1 MRSSIR
7 RAGAATRLANSSSR
21 TIVSRSAVLA
31 SSRIAP
37 VPSTPAQHIQTRT
50 FFGIFKK
57 KSTPTPAEP
66 AAPLLSQ
73 DDLFHPL
80 SQSPFP
86 ALREKADR
94 IKSVSLC
101 PTSFE
106 KHHERVRPAFDC
118 PDCGWP
124 THKNAERWEEG
135 KEDHQEYC
143 GRLREVNEDEHDL
156 RSGRKM
162 TEFENMPEDQPYES
176 AVNFASWDT
185 LFFTR
190 NFLSIDSDRSVR
202 HVSKILT
209 YPMTIAGV
217 LHQNGPFTSGNGR
230 ITREGRRSMAA
241 IHSILHLPPGATVE
255 TAPEKPQP
263 PIRLFLLGARA
274 ESTLPPHLWAQLCWL
289 FPRANFHIYFVGP
302 EVGLPLVSADKRQ
315 SKDWAF
321 SEEGG
326 WGVPSYT
333 LHYNQRL
340 SLTSLRAPYED
351 IHEQFG
357 PFDPYCDVF
366 FAFSPGFGFP
376 HQPLLE
382 KITKGGKGQV
392 TFDRAEEVNK
402 SEAGATAEE
411 TADAYSPAER
421 DSSRDVPYAPPETL
435 VQAQTTWRKPLQ
447 KILETKCPFF
457 FTAFSPL
464 DLQRDVS
471 ALFGTN
477 PPSASSP
484 GSPVREFPDYVALP
498 TGPIEPIEGV
508 TDEFELVL
516 TPGVNPFGSL
526 KWEIAE
532 WDVRVGVKTN
542 WGTWGIRGKKYD
554 VTTGQGQDQ

>member
-1 MRSSIR
+1 MVLRQLATPAIARSP
-7 RAGAATRLANSSSR
+7 
-21 TIVSRSAVLA
+21 
-31 SSRIAP
+31 SRIYTSQFTHKRP
-37 VPSTPAQHIQTRT
+37 
-50 FFGIFKK
+50 FFSIFKS
-57 KSTPTPAEP
+57 KSAPPASP
-66 AAPLLSQ
+66 QPPLLAQ
-73 DDLFHPL
+73 DNLFHPL
-80 SQSPFP
+80 SHSPFS

-118 PDCGWP
+118 PGCGWP
-124 THKNAERWEEG
+124 THKNQERWEEG
-135 KEDHQEYC
+135 KEEHNEYC
-143 GRLREVNEDEHDL
+143 GRLKEVNEDEHDL
-156 RSGRKM
+156 RSGRRM
-162 TEFENMPEDQPYES
+162 TEFENMPEEQPYES

-190 NFLSIDSDRSVR
+190 GFLSIDSDRSVR

-230 ITREGRRSMAA
+230 VTRQGRRSMAA
-241 IHSILHLPPGATVE
+241 LHSILHLPPGATVE
-255 TAPEKPQP
+255 TASDKPQTP
-263 PIRLFLLGARA
+263 FRLFLLGARA
-274 ESTLPPHLWAQLCWL
+274 ESTLPPHLWAQLTHL
-289 FPRANFHIYFVGP
+289 FPRVDFEIYFIGP
-302 EVGLPLVSADKRQ
+302 EVGLPLINPTDRLK
-315 SKDWAF
+315 KEYAF
-321 SEEGG
+321 SQDNG
-326 WGVPSYT
+326 WGVPSYI
-333 LHYNQRL
+333 YNHSPQL
-340 SLTSLRAPYED
+340 SLISLQAPYEQ
-351 IHEQFG
+351 IHDQFG
-357 PFDPYCDVF
+357 PFDPYTDVF

-392 TFDRAEEVNK
+392 LFEQEEDGKKANART
-402 SEAGATAEE
+402 E
-411 TADAYSPAER
+411 ADAYSPAEIE
-421 DSSRDVPYAPPETL
+421 SDVPYAPPETL
-435 VQAQTTWRKPLQ
+435 VQAQTTWRRPLQ
-447 KILETKCPFF
+447 QILETKCPFF

-477 PPSASSP
+477 PPSANSP

-554 VTTGQGQDQ
+554 VVEGH

>member
-1 MRSSIR
+1 M
-7 RAGAATRLANSSSR
+7 R
-21 TIVSRSAVLA
+21 TITATSLRRTRIA
-31 SSRIAP
+31 SSRLIPSLSVAP
-37 VPSTPAQHIQTRT
+37 TCRPVALPHSHIQARP
-50 FFGIFKK
+50 FFSIFKK
-57 KSTPTPAEP
+57 KNPAP
-66 AAPLLSQ
+66 AAPQAPLLSQ

-80 SQSPFP
+80 SESPFP

-106 KHHERVRPAFDC
+106 KHHERVRPAYDC

-124 THKNAERWEEG
+124 THKNQERWEEG
-135 KEDHQEYC
+135 KEEHKEYC

-156 RSGRKM
+156 RSGRPM
-162 TEFENMPEDQPYES
+162 VEFENMPEEQPYES

-190 NFLSIDSDRSVR
+190 GFPSIDSDRSVR

-209 YPMTIAGV
+209 YPMTIAGI

-230 ITREGRRSMAA
+230 VTRQGRRSMAA
-241 IHSILHLPPGATVE
+241 LHSVLHLPPGATVE
-255 TAPEKPQP
+255 NAVEEKPQP
-263 PIRLFLLGARA
+263 PFRLFLLGARA
-274 ESTLPPHLWAQLCWL
+274 ESTLPPHLWAQLCYL
-289 FPRANFHIYFVGP
+289 FPRTTFQIYFIGP
-302 EVGLPLVSADKRQ
+302 EVGLPLVNATERAKPTYS
-315 SKDWAF
+315 F
-321 SEEGG
+321 SQDGG

-333 LHYNQRL
+333 LNCNTRL
-340 SLTSLRAPYED
+340 SLTSVQASYEQ
-351 IHEQFG
+351 IHEQLG
-357 PFDPYCDVF
+357 PFDPYTDVF

-382 KITKGGKGQV
+382 KITRGGKGQV
-392 TFDRAEEVNK
+392 LLDGSEEPLKAEEHNDTPAGIE
-402 SEAGATAEE
+402 SE
-411 TADAYSPAER
+411 
-421 DSSRDVPYAPPETL
+421 VPYAPPETL
-435 VQAQTTWRKPLQ
+435 VQAQTTWRRPLQ
-447 KILETKCPFF
+447 LILETKCPFF

-484 GSPVREFPDYVALP
+484 GSPVREFPDYVSLP

-554 VTTGQGQDQ
+554 VVEGR

>member
-1 MRSSIR
+1 MKSSIR
-7 RAGAATRLANSSSR
+7 RASLPRQLPSS
-21 TIVSRSAVLA
+21 TIRSPLVRCSAIPSA
-31 SSRIAP
+31 RSIG
-37 VPSTPAQHIQTRT
+37 PSTSQIQIQTRNI
-50 FFGIFKK
+50 FGIFKK
-57 KSTPTPAEP
+57 RSAPVKFEP
-66 AAPLLSQ
+66 ATPLLSQ

-86 ALREKADR
+86 ALKEKADR

-124 THKNAERWEEG
+124 THKDQERWEEG
-135 KEDHQEYC
+135 KEEHKEYC

-156 RSGRKM
+156 RSGRQM
-162 TEFENMPEDQPYES
+162 TEFENMPEEQPYES
-176 AVNFASWDT
+176 AINFASWDT

-190 NFLSIDSDRSVR
+190 NFVSIDSERSVR

-241 IHSILHLPPGATVE
+241 VHSILHLPPGATEGTV
-255 TAPEKPQP
+255 PEKPQP
-263 PIRLFLLGARA
+263 PVRLFLLGARA

-289 FPRANFHIYFVGP
+289 FPRTNFTIYFVGP
-302 EVGLPLVSADKRQ
+302 EVGLPLVSAEQRQ
-315 SKDWAF
+315 RKDYAF

-326 WGVPSYT
+326 WGAPSYT
-333 LHYNQRL
+333 LNYNPRL
-340 SLTSLRAPYED
+340 TLTSIRAPYEQ
-351 IHEQFG
+351 IHDQFG
-357 PFDPYCDVF
+357 PFDPYTDVF

-382 KITKGGKGQV
+382 KITKGGKGQI

-402 SEAGATAEE
+402 SEAGATAED
-411 TADAYSPAER
+411 AANAYSPAEV
-421 DSSRDVPYAPPETL
+421 DGGHSRDVPYAPPETL
-435 VQAQTTWRKPLQ
+435 VQAQTTWRRPLQ
-447 KILETKCPFF
+447 QILGTKCPFF

-554 VTTGQGQDQ
+554 VANNRS

>member
-7 RAGAATRLANSSSR
+7 RANLPRQIATSSR
-21 TIVSRSAVLA
+21 GSSLIRSSAVLPLR
-31 SSRIAP
+31 STAP
-37 VPSTPAQHIQTRT
+37 VPSQLQTRS
-50 FFGIFKK
+50 FFGLFKK
-57 KSTPTPAEP
+57 KATPTVFEP
-66 AAPLLSQ
+66 EPPLLSQ

-124 THKNAERWEEG
+124 THKSQERWEEG
-135 KEDHQEYC
+135 KEEHKEYC

-162 TEFENMPEDQPYES
+162 AEFENMPEEQPYES
-176 AVNFASWDT
+176 AINFASWDT

-241 IHSILHLPPGATVE
+241 VHSILHLPPGATEGTV
-255 TAPEKPQP
+255 PEKPQP
-263 PIRLFLLGARA
+263 PFRLFLLGARA

-289 FPRANFHIYFVGP
+289 FPRTNFNIYFIGP
-302 EVGLPLVSADKRQ
+302 EVGLPLVSAEQRQ
-315 SKDWAF
+315 KKEYAF

-333 LHYNQRL
+333 LNYNQRL
-340 SLTSLRAPYED
+340 SLTSIRAPYEQ

-357 PFDPYCDVF
+357 PFDPYTDVF

-382 KITKGGKGQV
+382 KITKGGKGQI

-402 SEAGATAEE
+402 SEAGATAED
-411 TADAYSPAER
+411 AANAYSPAEV
-421 DSSRDVPYAPPETL
+421 DGGESKDVPYAPPETL
-435 VQAQTTWRKPLQ
+435 VQAQTTWRRPLQ
-447 KILETKCPFF
+447 QILETKCPFF

-484 GSPVREFPDYVALP
+484 GSAVREFPDYVALP

-554 VTTGQGQDQ
+554 VVNGRDRA

>member
-1 MRSSIR
+1 MRPLS
-7 RAGAATRLANSSSR
+7 AASLRPLCRHNTRL
-21 TIVSRSAVLA
+21 
-31 SSRIAP
+31 
-37 VPSTPAQHIQTRT
+37 TRT
-50 FFGIFKK
+50 PLPSHARPFFGLFK
-57 KSTPTPAEP
+57 KSTPAP
-66 AAPLLSQ
+66 AAPQAPLLAE

-80 SQSPFP
+80 SHSPFP
-86 ALREKADR
+86 ALVEKADR

-124 THKNAERWEEG
+124 THKDQERWEEG
-135 KEDHQEYC
+135 REEHKEYC

-162 TEFENMPEDQPYES
+162 VEFENMPEQQPYES

-190 NFLSIDSDRSVR
+190 NYPSIDSDRSVR

-209 YPMTIAGV
+209 YPMTIAGI

-230 ITREGRRSMAA
+230 ITRQGRRSMAA
-241 IHSILHLPPGATVE
+241 LHSVLHLPPGATVE

-263 PIRLFLLGARA
+263 PFRLFLLGARA
-274 ESTLPPHLWAQLCWL
+274 ESTLPPHLWAQLTHL
-289 FPRANFHIYFVGP
+289 FPRTVFQIYFIGP
-302 EVGLPLVSADKRQ
+302 EVGMPLLSAQERAKQ
-315 SKDWAF
+315 EYAF
-321 SEEGG
+321 TEEGG

-333 LHYNQRL
+333 FNYNTQL
-340 SLTSLRAPYED
+340 SLTSLRAPYEE
-351 IHEQFG
+351 IHEQLG
-357 PFDPYCDVF
+357 PFDPYTDVF

-392 TFDRAEEVNK
+392 LLDQETGKPIAPEDR
-402 SEAGATAEE
+402 
-411 TADAYSPAER
+411 YSPAEIE
-421 DSSRDVPYAPPETL
+421 SEVPYAPPETL
-435 VQAQTTWRKPLQ
+435 VQAQTSWRQPLQ
-447 KILETKCPFF
+447 QILETKCPFF

-477 PPSASSP
+477 PPSASSAP

-554 VTTGQGQDQ
+554 VVEGR